1 MNRKTVIVAD
11 SSANLFQTER
21 EGFQPVPLKIL
32 TDEKEYVDDERL
44 DVASMLAD
52 LKEYKGRSGTACPS
66 VGDWLQAFGD
76 AQEVYGV
83 SLTSHLSGCYAQCD
97 MPPVPE
103 DAIYAAFL
111 RLYYNLKH
119 NPGVLSFH
127 IKQMAEV
134 RKRQML
140 WSPAAV
146 ELNRKISDI
155 LNQSH
160 ALALLN
166 RQGLV
171 DPDIFIS
178 RSNQLAE
185 QLRNAKQQKEKLR
198 DMEYDQSIDAAQQ
211 LQEILLTGPEILDA
225 FDGELF
231 CELINRIIL
240 QSNTKIRFRLKNGLE
255 LPESIERT
263 VR

>member
-1 MNRKTVIVAD
+1 MYYVHNSNPAIISQEMFDQAAHLRSSRKVEMGD
-11 SSANLFQTER
+11 TEAR
-21 EGFQPVPLKIL
+21 AFSKRLYCGCCGSLCRLKK
-32 TDEKEYVDDERL
+32 TN
-44 DVASMLAD
+44 DVWYWVCRRH
-52 LKEYKGRSGTACPS
+52 E
-66 VGDWLQAFGD
+66 
-76 AQEVYGV
+76 EEN
-83 SLTSHLSGCYAQCD
+83 AQCD

-103 DAIYAAFL
+103 DAITAAFL

-119 NPGVLSFH
+119 NPEVLSFY

-146 ELNRKISDI
+146 ELNRAISDI
-155 LNQSH
+155 LSQSH

-178 RSNQLAE
+178 KSNQLAE
-185 QLRNAKQQKEKLR
+185 QLRKAKQQKEKLR
-198 DMEYDQSIDAAQQ
+198 DMEYDQSIDTTQQ
-211 LQEILLTGPEILDA
+211 LQEILLAEPEILDT

-231 CELINRIIL
+231 CELIDRIIL